1 MTPDQA
7 RAALQE
13 AIGHVVP
20 GADLSG
26 LAADA
31 DLRDAFEL
39 DSLDFVEVVE
49 QMSAIVGV
57 RIEDHEAE
65 SLRTVESAARFLSAR
80 TPAH

>member
-13 AIGHVVP
+13 AIAHVVP
-20 GADLSG
+20 GADLTG
-26 LAADA
+26 LPDDA

-49 QMSAIVGV
+49 QLSGIVGF

-65 SLRTVESAARFLSAR
+65 ALRTVESAARFLTAR
-80 TPAH
+80 APVR

>member
-20 GADLSG
+20 GADLGG
-26 LAADA
+26 LPDDA

-39 DSLDFVEVVE
+39 DSLDVVEVVE
-49 QMSAIVGV
+49 QLSAIVGM

-65 SLRTVESAARFLSAR
+65 SLRTVEQAARLLTAR
-80 TPAH
+80 AAAR